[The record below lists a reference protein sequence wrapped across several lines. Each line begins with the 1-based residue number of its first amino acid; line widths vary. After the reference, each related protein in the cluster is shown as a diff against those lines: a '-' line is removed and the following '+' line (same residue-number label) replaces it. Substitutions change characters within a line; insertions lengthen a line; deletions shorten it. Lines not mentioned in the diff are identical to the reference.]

1 MLYDLLSKLN
11 AIEVETQCC
20 WKPNSMLL
28 GAKLNAIENRT
39 LRGLSEDGKAY
50 RLAHWIEFVQ

>member
-1 MLYDLLSKLN
+1 
-11 AIEVETQCC
+11 
-20 WKPNSMLL
+20 MLL

>member
-1 MLYDLLSKLN
+1 
-11 AIEVETQCC
+11 
-20 WKPNSMLL
+20 MLL

-39 LRGLSEDGKAY
+39 LRGLSKDGKAY